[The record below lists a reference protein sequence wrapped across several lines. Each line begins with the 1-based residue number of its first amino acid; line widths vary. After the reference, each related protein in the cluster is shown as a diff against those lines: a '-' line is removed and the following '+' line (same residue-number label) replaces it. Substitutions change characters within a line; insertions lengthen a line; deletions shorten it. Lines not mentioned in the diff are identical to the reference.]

1 MMAEHWTLV
10 VRDRCGLVVIANRWC
25 GRIGTQFTTE
35 ASASVRLR
43 TRRQPQQKRMRR
55 RARGAARIFLTRW
68 RRKALWQ
75 TKQCL
80 RGTDRKCCQPC
91 ALPADY
97 QQPLRSLRRLRPS
110 LVLRRAWARTD
121 ADPHLDFRKAFVPS
135 TRHKPFATREETVR
149 RKSSRACRCPPDAQQ
164 ALA

>member
-43 TRRQPQQKRMRR
+43 TRRQPQQKRTRR
-55 RARGAARIFLTRW
+55 RARGAARIFLTHW

-91 ALPADY
+91 ALPADC
-97 QQPLRSLRRLRPS
+97 QQPLRSLRWLRAS
-110 LVLRRAWARTD
+110 LVSRRASARKD
-121 ADPHLDFRKAFVPS
+121 ADRHLDFRKASVPS
-135 TRHKPFATREETVR
+135 TRHKRCATREENVQR
-149 RKSSRACRCPPDAQQ
+149 RNSAAFRYPPH
-164 ALA
+164 